1 MKTKQLQNIYIY
13 LAFMAFALTGMY
25 YGRAIEAEHEFLRVW
40 TYGSVLMLLIGFPF
54 ILFQQQAGVPDFLSP
69 EVTSKNRFLLPALIG
84 IIFGVLDV
92 MVIKVLMHPEP
103 YTTLPPFLQPFPYS
117 IFLYTS
123 GALDIEIFYRL
134 IPLTVILLAGKWI
147 RQGKYYDVLFWTGA
161 VLTAIREPL
170 EQLPDGS
177 LAFILYSLITGFL
190 MNFLQAVYFKRAGFM
205 ATVTLRLGHY
215 LVWHI
220 LLGVYVEFIELAG

>member
-1 MKTKQLQNIYIY
+1 MKASIRQNLYIYIT
-13 LAFMAFALTGMY
+13 FIIFAIAGMY
-25 YGRAIEAEHEFLRVW
+25 YGRSIEEQHEFLRIW
-40 TYGSVLMLLIGFPF
+40 TYGSVLMLIIGFPF
-54 ILFQQQAGVPDFLSP
+54 IFFQQQAGVPDFLSP
-69 EVTSKNRFLLPALIG
+69 EVTSKNRFLLPARIG
-84 IIFGVLDV
+84 IIFGILDV
-92 MVIKVLMHPEP
+92 VVIKVLMHPEP

-134 IPLTVILLAGKWI
+134 IPLTIILLAGKWI
-147 RQGKYYDVLFWTGA
+147 LQGKYYDAFFWTGA

-177 LAFILYSLITGFL
+177 LAFILYSLTTGFL

-205 ATVTLRLGHY
+205 ATLSLRLGHY

-220 LLGVYVEFIELAG
+220 LLGIYVEFIELAK